1 MDSFTYWKHLPK
13 TARNVRVR
21 VRMRVCVCVCMLSI
35 DMILQLSDLEVKHGN
50 NNRYN
55 GMKETS
61 FSQVHTRLVNDAYLQ
76 VLHIVQHIDWNRP
89 HICMLGG
96 NLRDLQTI
104 HQIFHLSSFRF

>member
-1 MDSFTYWKHLPK
+1 
-13 TARNVRVR
+13 
-21 VRMRVCVCVCMLSI
+21 
-35 DMILQLSDLEVKHGN
+35 MILQLSDLKVKHGN

-61 FSQVHTRLVNDAYLQ
+61 FSQAHTRLVNDVYLQ

-96 NLRDLQTI
+96 NLSDLHAT
-104 HQIFHLSSFRF
+104 HQMYGPRASHS